1 MASIWLRWTAASTT
15 PQRTTLVDL
24 SRCRVLWSC
33 GVRQNP
39 EKGYR
44 TRNVYFLSSGE
55 TVWIDPKY
63 TRLIRSHR
71 IDLNHSRHRV
81 FDLYWTTESTSFL
94 QFIIML
100 FVNLANEICRKN
112 AKTISFGM
120 SCIIVIYTTRCKIMI
135 FWHEPLWHFVPFD
148 VLAFKVL
155 FIEFFFLNP
164 EGRAHYLLSS
174 NHLFQVEVNSL
185 GTMLINKKW
194 TVSLK
199 WSTTNYL

>member
-71 IDLNHSRHRV
+71 IDLNHSRHHV
-81 FDLYWTTESTSFL
+81 FDLYWTTESTSYL

-100 FVNLANEICRKN
+100 FVHLANEFCRKN
-112 AKTISFGM
+112 AETIKFWNELPNSYLYNTLQNYDFLARALVTFCPFWRFGIR
-120 SCIIVIYTTRCKIMI
+120 SSVYR
-135 FWHEPLWHFVPFD
+135 HFFP
-148 VLAFKVL
+148 
-155 FIEFFFLNP
+155 
-164 EGRAHYLLSS
+164 
-174 NHLFQVEVNSL
+174 
-185 GTMLINKKW
+185 
-194 TVSLK
+194 
-199 WSTTNYL
+199 